1 MPQVIKGY
9 LDYITEEGDT
19 WDSLALALYNEE
31 RLSSALM
38 AENPDHCDVLIF
50 EAGVFLRLP
59 VMEYVKLPESL
70 PPWRREE

>member
-1 MPQVIKGY
+1 M
-9 LDYITEEGDT
+9 DYITEEGDT
-19 WDSLALALYNEE
+19 WDSLALALYNED

-38 AENPDHCDVLIF
+38 AENPDHCEVLIF